1 MKWPGFKYKG
11 LLSFLFTV
19 CFIFFLYG
27 EEAFAQTLQ
36 RFRTYT
42 RTVSGKLPET
52 VDTIIAGKIIYE
64 KKCYYCHGI
73 KGDGNGSVSPR
84 LDPKPRDFTIN
95 EYKIRS
101 TQLGELPTN
110 EDIFRII
117 TSGIEGTAMPSWETL
132 SEEERWQVIGYI
144 KTFNDDFLNNKCE
157 KIEIAKGIPETSE
170 TIKNG
175 EKLFREA
182 KCYLCHGSKGRGDGI
197 ITVTMKREWN
207 LPYKARDLTK
217 RWLFKGGNSARDIYR
232 TISTGFNKTPM
243 GSYKSYLSDEER
255 WHLAHYVRSIS
266 HEMKSKVV
274 IKSGFIEGEIPFS
287 PDDSLWINAESS
299 EMPLAGQILIKPGL
313 WNPSINSV
321 MIRSLYNKDN
331 IAFLLEWNDRT
342 NRQEEVF
349 TDAIALEFPVKIP
362 EGTRKP
368 SFIMGDSG
376 NQVYILRWEAYNQPD
391 LKNTLLA
398 SKQEGAGRKNTE
410 KMPVEKV
417 KDIPD
422 RNEIVIEEYN
432 ARGPK
437 TLKKQPVE
445 SQKTKGIGQWE
456 NGRWRVLIT
465 RPLFSTD
472 KNDTSFEKGKLIP
485 FALAAW
491 DGSNGEY
498 RGLKSVSPWYYIT
511 LKTPTPYTIY
521 GYIAI
526 AVFIGVSIEFFF
538 IARYR
543 RRITG

>member
-1 MKWPGFKYKG
+1 MNAPAFKNKG
-11 LLSFLFTV
+11 ILSFLLTFS
-19 CFIFFLYG
+19 FIFFLYG
-27 EEAFAQTLQ
+27 ADTFAQTLQ

-42 RTVSGKLPET
+42 HAVPGKLPET
-52 VDTIIAGKIIYE
+52 IETIIAGKIIYE

-84 LDPKPRDFTIN
+84 LDPEPRDFTTN

-101 TQLGELPTN
+101 TQLGELPTD

-117 TSGIEGTAMPSWETL
+117 TSGIEGTAMPSWNTL
-132 SEEERWQVIGYI
+132 SETDRWQVIGYI
-144 KTFNDDFLNNKCE
+144 KTFNKDFLDNKCKE
-157 KIEIAKGIPETSE
+157 IEISKEIPETSE

-182 KCYLCHGSKGRGDGI
+182 KCFLCHGNKGRGDGK
-197 ITVTMKREWN
+197 ITVTMNTEWN
-207 LPYKARDLTK
+207 MQYKARDLTK
-217 RWLFKGGNSARDIYR
+217 RWLFKGGNNTGDIYR
-232 TISTGFNKTPM
+232 TISTGFNMTPM
-243 GSYKSYLSDEER
+243 GTYKEYLSDKER

-266 HEMKSKVV
+266 HEMRSKVV
-274 IKSGFIEGEIPFS
+274 IKSGFIDGTIPFS
-287 PDDSLWINAESS
+287 PDDSLWINAELS

-362 EGTRKP
+362 EGARKP
-368 SFIMGDSG
+368 SFAMGDSG
-376 NQVYILRWEAYNQPD
+376 KQVYILRWEAYSQSD

-398 SKQEGAGRKNTE
+398 SKQEGTGQKNAKEKTGR
-410 KMPVEKV
+410 
-417 KDIPD
+417 DQ
-422 RNEIVIEEYN
+422 IVIEEYN
-432 ARGPK
+432 ARGHK

-445 SQKTKGIGQWE
+445 SQITRGIGQWE

-465 RPLFSTD
+465 RPLFSAD
-472 KNDTSFEKGKLIP
+472 KSDTQFEKGKLIP
-485 FALAAW
+485 LALAAW

-498 RGLKSVSPWYYIT
+498 GGLKSVSPWYYIT
-511 LKTPTPYTIY
+511 LKTSTPYTVY

-526 AVFIGVSIEFFF
+526 AVIIGVSVEFFF

-543 RRITG
+543 RRAAA